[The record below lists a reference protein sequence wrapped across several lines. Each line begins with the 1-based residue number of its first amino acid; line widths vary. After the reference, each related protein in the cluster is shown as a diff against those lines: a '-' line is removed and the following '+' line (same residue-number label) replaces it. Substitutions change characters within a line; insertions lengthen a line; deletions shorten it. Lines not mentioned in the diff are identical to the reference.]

1 MTTSMVLALPAKATM
16 TSFADGCRAAALD
29 FVNRVS
35 QRPDKTA
42 LAEWLRGPYRAHVVA
57 LAPMRTRRIDSSVLV
72 KSALERLIV
81 HAREEVSRAL
91 LEARDPESGV
101 SFGYTALAAGHVYRC
116 RDATGTEGWVP
127 VALPRM
133 RLIDRVMSLV
143 AADYLLR
150 SEDYEQTLFSCVRCE
165 SLVFD
170 AARVEGNVCAAHVS
184 DVHELALGAA
194 TAARAIA

>member
-1 MTTSMVLALPAKATM
+1 MTTSMVLALPARARM
-16 TSFADGCRAAALD
+16 ASFADGCRAAALD

-57 LAPMRTRRIDSSVLV
+57 LAPMRTRRIESSGLV
-72 KSALERLIV
+72 KTALDRLVV
-81 HAREEVSRAL
+81 HAREEVSRAVL
-91 LEARDPESGV
+91 AARDPESGV

-116 RDATGTEGWVP
+116 RDAAGDDGWVP

-150 SEDYEQTLFSCVRCE
+150 SDDYEQTLFACMRCE

-170 AARVEGNVCAAHVS
+170 AARVEGCVCAAHVS
-184 DVHELALGAA
+184 DVHELAPGA
-194 TAARAIA
+194 AARAVG